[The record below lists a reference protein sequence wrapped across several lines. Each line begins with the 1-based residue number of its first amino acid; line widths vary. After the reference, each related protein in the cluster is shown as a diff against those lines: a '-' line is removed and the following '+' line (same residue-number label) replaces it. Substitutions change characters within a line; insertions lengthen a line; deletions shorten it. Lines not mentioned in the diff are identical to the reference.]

1 MSGNKVENLAWIIF
15 AIIGAIL
22 VVIGFI
28 LFGNVF
34 NYTNKIET
42 TGIITRIS
50 LSRNSE
56 NESRRV
62 YVSYV
67 AEGNEYESTLNGYSS
82 SFYEGKEIEI
92 YYDKDNPNKI
102 GMKSL
107 DLLFLI
113 LPGIGLIFLIIGGTG
128 ILVKVNKKKLEKRLK
143 ENGELIYAD
152 YVETIIN
159 TSYSVNGRYPYK
171 IICEWT
177 NPVDSEE
184 YMFKSRNIWSNP
196 EDIIE
201 EKNIKQFPVYIDKNN
216 KKKYFV
222 DIDILTELS

>member
-1 MSGNKVENLAWIIF
+1 MKENKVENLIWIIF

-22 VVIGFI
+22 VVISFI
-28 LFGNVF
+28 SFGSVF

-42 TGIITRIS
+42 TGIITEIWS
-50 LSRNSE
+50 SRDSDN
-56 NESRRV
+56 NRNHKV
-62 YVSYV
+62 YVSYI
-67 AEGNEYESTLNGYSS
+67 AEGNEYSS

-107 DLLFLI
+107 DLLILI
-113 LPGIGLIFLIIGGTG
+113 VPGIGLIFLIIGGTG
-128 ILVKVNKKKLEKRLK
+128 ILVKVNKKKLEKRLR

-159 TSYSVNGRYPYK
+159 TSYRVNGRYPYK